1 MSGLVNSRE
10 KQLCEYCKNLLI
22 TEHIKEILESLA
34 KLPSATP
41 KLWVHAQKSPMV
53 FDMSTQMGGIPGEL
67 HSKKEI
73 FLWYLLTPPVFLMT
87 MCTPGL
93 EDSRDVT
100 DLEAN

>member
-1 MSGLVNSRE
+1 MHLRLQCTANIANWVGIQMSGLVNSRE

-53 FDMSTQMGGIPGEL
+53 FDMSTQMGGIPGGL
-67 HSKKEI
+67 HSKRR
-73 FLWYLLTPPVFLMT
+73 FSCGT
-87 MCTPGL
+87 
-93 EDSRDVT
+93 S
-100 DLEAN
+100 

>member
-22 TEHIKEILESLA
+22 AEHIKEILESLA

-53 FDMSTQMGGIPGEL
+53 FDMSTQMGGTSL
-67 HSKKEI
+67 QKEI